1 MRRFLILLLVCLL
14 PLQSL
19 HAAVDAWLDA
29 GDDQHEMHWVE
40 HEHGVA
46 HHHLD
51 NGQVQHD
58 DSDESQQHMDDHA
71 LCHVATAVLTSAPIT
86 FAHQSVDDGP
96 MPLPE
101 LRPSDPDLETP
112 IRPPQTRL
120 SCLSI

>member
-1 MRRFLILLLVCLL
+1 MRRLLILLLVCLL

-29 GDDQHEMHWVE
+29 GNDQHEMYWVE
-40 HEHGVA
+40 HEQSVS

-58 DSDESQQHMDDHA
+58 DSDESQQHMSDHA
-71 LCHVATAVLTSAPIT
+71 LCHVATAVLTSTPIT
-86 FAHQSVDDGP
+86 FAPQGMNDGP
-96 MPLPE
+96 MTLPE
-101 LRPSDPDLETP
+101 PRPSDPDLEAP

-120 SCLSI
+120 